1 MTQVQLSDAEWEFIE
16 SYLPIGR
23 FGPYPERLRQQFEG
37 VIWRFRTGGQWRE
50 MPAEFGA

>member
-23 FGPYPERLRQQFEG
+23 FGPYPERLRQQLEG
-37 VIWRFRTGGQWRE
+37 
-50 MPAEFGA
+50 